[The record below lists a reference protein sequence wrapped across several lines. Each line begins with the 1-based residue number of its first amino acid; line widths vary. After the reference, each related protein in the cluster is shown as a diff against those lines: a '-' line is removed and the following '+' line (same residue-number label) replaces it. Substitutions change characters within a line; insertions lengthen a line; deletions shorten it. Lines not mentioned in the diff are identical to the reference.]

1 MLYKRYASPKDFL
14 RLYMDDGRF
23 GEFVYEIISSENK
36 RKQDEAEKEEDRKLW
51 ELYLHSASDKSFLD
65 WKKEVVGRKKTTA
78 KHDADLTND
87 DVDTIIK
94 RLFPNA

>member
-1 MLYKRYASPKDFL
+1 
-14 RLYMDDGRF
+14 MDDGRF

-65 WKKEVVGRKKTTA
+65 WKKEVVVRKKSTA
-78 KHDADLTND
+78 KRDADLTND
-87 DVDTIIK
+87 DVDSIIK
-94 RLFPNA
+94 RLFKNTNA